1 MHAWKTTRS
10 SCQLLING
18 MIGAWLAGGP
28 YSAGRESI
36 YPQIAHPPLKNRL
49 ITTFD
54 FIESDAHSVCT
65 SGDYMTKGHDSGAS
79 MNDGDSD
86 LHSGI
91 QGSRGKY
98 RAAVH
103 AQIARTG

>member
-49 ITTFD
+49 ITTM
-54 FIESDAHSVCT
+54 A
-65 SGDYMTKGHDSGAS
+65 KGHDSGAS